1 MGFFKILSDSASE
14 ALKVADSVAKNAS
27 KVAEDV
33 AKSASKVAEEVL
45 KNASVV
51 TEDVA
56 KSASEVISDVAD
68 NASKKYDE
76 ISKYVSESAQSV
88 SKAIDENENIQLIKQ
103 SAADIA
109 QKAGDAISN
118 KAMEWRRDF
127 VGFLEIKLKSMLKDL
142 DFQTTISDIE
152 KTGKEHNIDVAPL
165 VNFVYNLKTLL
176 IIKDVKQDII
186 CPIAQFLENDLDSVL
201 EIAILVARF
210 APVPAIVVT
219 SIELF
224 IKHRKKIVMVA
235 GLANK
240 CLNMDDD
247 SNSSEND
254 SSERQSTQQESLK
267 QDFLDYLEVAKS
279 DGVVTAEEREFLFSL
294 GTKAG
299 YRKSRIEEMLEFN

>member
-1 MGFFKILSDSASE
+1 MGFFKFLSDSASE

-33 AKSASKVAEEVL
+33 L
-45 KNASVV
+45 KNASEVA
-51 TEDVA
+51 EDVA
-56 KSASEVISDVAD
+56 NSASEFISDVAD

-165 VNFVYNLKTLL
+165 VNFVKQLK
-176 IIKDVKQDII
+176 D
-186 CPIAQFLENDLDSVL
+186 
-201 EIAILVARF
+201 F
-210 APVPAIVVT
+210 A
-219 SIELF
+219 E
-224 IKHRKKIVMVA
+224 K
-235 GLANK
+235 
-240 CLNMDDD
+240 
-247 SNSSEND
+247 
-254 SSERQSTQQESLK
+254 
-267 QDFLDYLEVAKS
+267 
-279 DGVVTAEEREFLFSL
+279 
-294 GTKAG
+294 
-299 YRKSRIEEMLEFN
+299 